1 MKAFLKVSVR
11 VDQEEGRC
19 MYLQDTY
26 YPALIEFF
34 IGFLDF
40 FKSRFG
46 CTGYNYELFESV

>member
-1 MKAFLKVSVR
+1 MKAFLKVSIR

-26 YPALIEFF
+26 YPALIGFF
-34 IGFLDF
+34 IVFLDF
-40 FKSRFG
+40 LKLRLG